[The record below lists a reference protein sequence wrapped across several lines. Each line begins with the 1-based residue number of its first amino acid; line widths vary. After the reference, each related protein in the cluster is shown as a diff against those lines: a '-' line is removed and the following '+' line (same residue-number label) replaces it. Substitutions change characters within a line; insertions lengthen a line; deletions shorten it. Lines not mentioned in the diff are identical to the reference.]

1 MLDLLLEKGW
11 FERRADGTY
20 WLINRIYMTERGVRI
35 LEAMLPIA
43 AATFDVSLADL
54 SRQEQDRLIGVMMR
68 VKANLTRLAE
78 ADVISE
84 DFDVEGDAIT
94 EARVL

>member
-1 MLDLLLEKGW
+1 
-11 FERRADGTY
+11 
-20 WLINRIYMTERGVRI
+20 
-35 LEAMLPIA
+35 
-43 AATFDVSLADL
+43 
-54 SRQEQDRLIGVMMR
+54 MMR

-84 DFDVEGDAIT
+84 DFDVEGDDIT

>member
-1 MLDLLLEKGW
+1 
-11 FERRADGTY
+11 
-20 WLINRIYMTERGVRI
+20 
-35 LEAMLPIA
+35 MLPIA
-43 AATFDVSLADL
+43 AATVDDALSDL
-54 SRQEQDRLIGVMMR
+54 SRQEQDRLIGLMMR

-84 DFDVEGDAIT
+84 DFDVEGDDIT